1 MSDEKDDPAGNET
14 LLTVLLKQMTARM
27 GTTWGDLHSSPI
39 MIELAAML
47 TMLREQLAQ
56 ANEYIAE
63 LSSHITP

>member
-14 LLTVLLKQMTARM
+14 LLTVLLEQVTARL
-27 GTTWGDLHSSPI
+27 GTTWEDLHSSPI
-39 MIELAAML
+39 MIELAARL